1 MVFRTEADF
10 EAAVIQAL
18 SQKGWE
24 STVLRYPTEADLLK
38 NWADI
43 LFANNR
49 SIDRLNDAP
58 LTDGEMAQILEQIKA
73 LRSPVLLNGFING
86 KSVTIKRDNPA
97 DPLHF
102 GKEVSLKI
110 YDRRE
115 IAAGQS
121 RYQIAQQPVFHARN
135 PILNDRRGD
144 LMLLI
149 NGMPVIHIELKRTGI
164 SVTQATN
171 QIEKYAHEGV
181 FSGLF
186 ALVQIFVAMEPN
198 ETVYF
203 ANPGPDG
210 QFNKDFYFH
219 WGDVNNEPINDWKR
233 ITSDLLS
240 IPMAHTMIGFY
251 TVADNTD
258 GILKVMRS
266 YQYYAASRIADR
278 VAKIQWDGKDRL
290 GGYIW
295 HTTGSGKTM
304 TSFKSAQLIADDE
317 KADKVIFMVDR
328 IELGTQSLMQYRN
341 FAGAGLTPEQ
351 RNKMV
356 QATEDSQVLISK
368 LKSNDPATSLIVTSI
383 QKMAIIASEDNG
395 RNQHDLDLINRKRIV
410 IIVDECHRD
419 TFGDMMHDVKKAF
432 PTAVF
437 FGFSGTPIFE
447 ENAKSNSDTS
457 DVFGNELH
465 RYTIADGIRD
475 KNVLGFDPY
484 MVVYGEQELR
494 QAVALDMAKASTV
507 TEAIKDPVKSRV
519 FYEFMDPHKVPMA
532 GFVDRVGI
540 YHKGIEDY
548 VPRSQY
554 QTDQYIDSVIKDIQS
569 HFPILSHGGKF
580 HAIFA
585 TSSIPEAIV
594 YYRRMKVLA
603 PELKV
608 AALFDPSIDN
618 SGDEQLKKE
627 DGLIE
632 IITDYNNRY
641 DQHFTLTSAGNMKK
655 DIAARLAHKEP
666 YRAVSKTPEKQID
679 ILIVVDQML
688 TGYDSKWVNTLYMD
702 KMIQNEAIIQAFS
715 RTNRLFGP
723 EKPFGVIRYYRK
735 PYTMKKRIDSAVA
748 LYSGNRPFG
757 LFAHKL
763 YTNLV
768 KLNETYQEIERL
780 FMRAGI
786 SDFHTIDGLE
796 PAECARFAK
805 LFRVLNDYLEA
816 AKIQGFDWDKNEYRV
831 INPDIGDKETVV
843 ILFDKQKYLTLA
855 QRYKELFS
863 SVAGSSADV
872 PYEIDSHLV
881 EIDTGRIDTDY
892 MNSRFTKY
900 LKALGQPNID
910 ENELQDLLNDLHQ
923 SYAGLP
929 REEQKYATLF
939 LHDVQT
945 GSIIVESGKTFR
957 DYITEYMGK
966 AKDDQIHRVSV
977 VFGLDETMLRNMVE
991 TRLTEHEIN
1000 AYGRFDALKATVD
1013 KAKARSYLE
1022 NSTGS
1027 TILPFM
1033 VMVEVDKLLRGFI
1046 LKGDFDLPLDGNSN
1060 GVDYGNISQQ
1070 ELHVNVAEDGTAVNK
1085 NMRSES

>member
-1 MVFRTEADF
+1 MIFQTEAEF
-10 EAAVIQAL
+10 ESAVIQAL
-18 SQKGWE
+18 TQKGWE
-24 STVLRYPTEADLLK
+24 PTVLRYPTEEDLLK

-97 DPLHF
+97 DYLHF

-121 RYQIAQQPVFHARN
+121 RYQIAQQPVFRARN

-149 NGMPVIHIELKRTGI
+149 NGMPVIHIELKKTGI
-164 SVTQATN
+164 SVTQAAN
-171 QIEKYAHEGV
+171 QIVKYAHEGV

-186 ALVQIFVAMEPN
+186 SLIQIFVAMEPN
-198 ETVYF
+198 ETLYF

-210 QFNKDFYFH
+210 QFSKEFYFH
-219 WGDVNNEPINDWKR
+219 WGDMNNEPVNDWKR

-258 GILKVMRS
+258 GVLKVMRS

-317 KADKVIFMVDR
+317 NADKVIFMVDR
-328 IELGTQSLMQYRN
+328 IELGTQSLTQYRN

-356 QATEDSQVLISK
+356 QATEDSHVLIDK
-368 LKSNDPATSLIVTSI
+368 LKSNDPANSLIVTSI

-395 RNQHDLDLINRKRIV
+395 RNVRDLELINRKRIV

-437 FGFSGTPIFE
+437 FGFSGTPIFQ
-447 ENAKSNSDTS
+447 ENAKAHNDTS

-494 QAVALDMAKASTV
+494 QAVALEMAKAKTV
-507 TEAIKDPVKSRV
+507 TEAINDPTKSRV
-519 FYEFMDPHKVPMA
+519 FYEYMDSHKVPMA
-532 GFVDRVGI
+532 GYYDDVGI

-548 VPRSQY
+548 IPRAQY
-554 QTDQYIDSVIKDIQS
+554 RTDQYIDSVINDIKNQ
-569 HFPILSHGGKF
+569 FPILSHGGKF

-585 TSSIPEAIV
+585 TNSIPEAIV
-594 YYRRMKVLA
+594 YYRRMKTLA

-618 SGDEQLKKE
+618 TGDEQLEKE
-627 DGLIE
+627 DGLVE

-641 DQHFTLTSAGNMKK
+641 DQHFSLQSAGNMKK

-666 YRAVSKTPEKQID
+666 YRAISKTPDKQID

-688 TGYDSKWVNTLYMD
+688 TGYDSKWINTLYMD
-702 KMIQNEAIIQAFS
+702 KMIRNEMIIQAFS

-735 PYTMKKRIDSAVA
+735 PYTMKKRIDKAVA
-748 LYSGNRPFG
+748 LYSGDRPFG

-763 YTNLV
+763 YTNLA
-768 KLNETYQEIERL
+768 KLNETYKEIAHL
-780 FMRAGI
+780 FTRAGTP
-786 SDFHTIDGLE
+786 DFHTIDGLE
-796 PAECARFAK
+796 PAERGRFAK
-805 LFRVLNDYLEA
+805 LFRILNEYLEA
-816 AKIQGFDWDKNEYRV
+816 AKVQGFDWDKNEYQV
-831 INPDIGDKETVV
+831 VNPDTGEKETVTM
-843 ILFDKQKYLTLA
+843 LFDFQKYLVLA

-863 SVAGSSADV
+863 GNPDFSSGDV

-900 LKALGQPNID
+900 LLALDQPNIG
-910 ENELQDLLNDLHQ
+910 EAELQEIMNDLHQ
-923 SYAGLP
+923 SYAGLT
-929 REEQKYATLF
+929 REEQKYAVLF
-939 LHDVQT
+939 LHDVET
-945 GSIIVESGKTFR
+945 GSIKVESGKTFR

-966 AKDDQIHRVSV
+966 AKDDQIHRVSIA
-977 VFGLDETMLRNMVE
+977 FGLDESLLRSMVE
-991 TRLTEHEIN
+991 ARLSEREIN
-1000 AYGRFDALKATVD
+1000 AYGRLDALEATVD
-1013 KAKARSYLE
+1013 KGKAKHYLE
-1022 NSTGS
+1022 QAKGNSV
-1027 TILPFM
+1027 LPFM
-1033 VMVEVDKLLRGFI
+1033 VMVEVDNLLRKFI
-1046 LKGDFDLPLDGNSN
+1046 LKGDFDLPLDNVSD
-1060 GVDYGNISQQ
+1060 GVNY
-1070 ELHVNVAEDGTAVNK
+1070 
-1085 NMRSES
+1085 